1 MPGVACLYVKS
12 HFNLNEKKNLLTT
25 TTTADVLSIKDKD
38 YKIIIKNHTYV
49 ASAILSFD

>member
-12 HFNLNEKKNLLTT
+12 HFNLNGKKITT
-25 TTTADVLSIKDKD
+25 TAAAADVLSIKDKD